1 MRASLVAVFVVL
13 GLVLGSSVA
22 HAQQGPKA
30 AFNLPRGQREPHAGI
45 PFNLELIVEGFDEN
59 PAPTHPPL
67 VIDGAKVTPGEVSP
81 NITTGIQIVNGRR
94 TDLREVTWVLRW
106 TVVADAPGTLR
117 VPETTI
123 KQGAKSA
130 TASKGDIKV
139 AAVQT
144 TDDMKVS
151 LELPQRPVFVG
162 ETIPV
167 KIIFLFR
174 RSPEEPQFSVPLASS
189 DDFTVSAL
197 AASDPRQALKI
208 PAGSSVLALPYVI
221 DDATVNGTAYK
232 RLTMEF
238 LAAPKRAGAIA
249 VAPTVVIADL
259 QTGQADIFGN
269 APTRK
274 YRAADEARTLEV
286 KALPLTNQP
295 AGFAGAVG
303 EQFSIAVRTSRS
315 VVQRGE
321 PVELAIEVKSNQR
334 LDNLSLGNLG
344 GPGGLP
350 PDIFAVPPDPPT
362 GELADEGKTK
372 KFTVVAQVIGPA
384 TEVPALAFSYFDPV
398 KAAYQTIHSEPI
410 ALSVKGGGSVVGAG
424 DVVAATPSKPSA
436 GPSNED
442 LTRVVAELALS
453 SPGSV
458 DRQPLSGGFLWGL
471 VAVLYAIPVALLLFR
486 TYRLRTAEQ
495 REDAAEVK
503 AARGKVDELLAKASS
518 APARDVAGPLASAL
532 RELARVAADAAR
544 ARGEDSRAS
553 SSRSDNRDWATE
565 DRDLLARLETE
576 AFSPGAASS
585 PLSSEL
591 RTDAANA
598 ARRYVDLAR
607 GTRTRSAAPAKA
619 VATLLGVV
627 LVGAMAGR
635 AAADTLTDG
644 RQAYQQAM
652 ELTGDAT
659 ARKANFA
666 RAQVALG
673 DAARELP
680 DRPELLADWGN
691 AALGAGDVGTATLAY
706 RRALAVDA
714 GTTRARKNLAWLR
727 GRQPDAFRPTTD
739 TGATDTLLFFH
750 AWPRG
755 QRILVAGIAFA
766 LAILL
771 LVPWGATRRR
781 ALRGLAVL
789 PAAIW
794 LAMLGSL
801 LAEDRRPDDA
811 VVLES
816 IVMRA
821 ADSAGAPAAISQ
833 PVPVGA
839 EVTILENRD
848 AWARIQ
854 IANGTIGWVPRGA
867 VERVT
872 P

>member
-1 MRASLVAVFVVL
+1 MRTFVIAVFVVL
-13 GLVLGSSVA
+13 GLALGGSVA
-22 HAQQGPKA
+22 HAQQANFKLG
-30 AFNLPRGQREPHAGI
+30 GGVQPHAGI
-45 PFNLELIVEGFDEN
+45 PFYLDLVVQGFDEN

-67 VIDGAKVTPGEVSP
+67 VIDGAKLIPGEVSP
-81 NITTGIQIVNGRR
+81 NITTGIQIINGRR

-123 KQGAKSA
+123 KQGTKAA
-130 TASKGDIKV
+130 TAGQGDIKV

-144 TDDMKVS
+144 TEDMKVS

-167 KIIFLFR
+167 KIIYLFR

-197 AASDPRQALKI
+197 PARDPRQALKI
-208 PAGSSVLALPYVI
+208 PAGSSELALSYEI
-221 DDATVNGTAYK
+221 DDTTVNGTAYK

-249 VAPTVVIADL
+249 IAPTVVVADL
-259 QTGQADIFGN
+259 QTGQPDIFGS

-274 YRAADEARTLEV
+274 YRATDAARTLEV

-295 AGFAGAVG
+295 PGFAGAVG

-362 GELADEGKTK
+362 GELADDGKTK
-372 KFTVVAQVIGPA
+372 KFTVVAQVVGPA

-398 KAAYQTIHSEPI
+398 KGAYQTIHSEPI
-410 ALSVKGGGSVVGAG
+410 ALSVKGGGAVVGAG
-424 DVVAATPSKPSA
+424 DVVAATPSKPSGTPIA
-436 GPSNED
+436 NED

-458 DRQPLSGGFLWGL
+458 DRRPLSGGVLWGL
-471 VAVLYAIPVALLLFR
+471 VAVLYAIPVALLIFR

-503 AARGKVDELLAKASS
+503 AARGKVDELLAKAAS

-532 RELARVAADAAR
+532 RELARVATDAAR
-544 ARGEDSRAS
+544 ARGDTRGELS
-553 SSRSDNRDWATE
+553 TG

-576 AFSPGAASS
+576 AFAPSAAAST
-585 PLSSEL
+585 LSSDL
-591 RTDAANA
+591 RTEAAA
-598 ARRYVDLAR
+598 VVRRYVDLAR
-607 GTRTRSAAPAKA
+607 GSRTRPDAPVKA
-619 VATLLGVV
+619 VATLLVV
-627 LVGAMAGR
+627 ALLGALTGR
-635 AAADTLTDG
+635 ADADTLAEG

-666 RAQVALG
+666 RAQIALG

-680 DRPELLADWGN
+680 GRPELLADWGN
-691 AALGAGDVGTATLAY
+691 AALGAGDIGTATLAY

-755 QRILVAGIAFA
+755 QRILVGGVAFA
-766 LAILL
+766 LAVLL

-821 ADSAGAPAAISQ
+821 ADSPGAPAAISQ
-833 PVPVGA
+833 PLPVGA
-839 EVTILENRD
+839 EVTILEHRD

-854 IANGTIGWVPRGA
+854 IANGTVGWVPRGA
-867 VERVT
+867 VERVS

>member
-1 MRASLVAVFVVL
+1 MRTFVVAVFVVL
-13 GLVLGSSVA
+13 GLALGGSVA
-22 HAQQGPKA
+22 HAQQANFKLGGG
-30 AFNLPRGQREPHAGI
+30 GQPHAGI
-45 PFNLELIVEGFDEN
+45 PFYLDLVVQGFDEN

-67 VIDGAKVTPGEVSP
+67 VIDGAKLTPGEVSP
-81 NITTGIQIVNGRR
+81 NITTGIQIINGRR

-123 KQGAKSA
+123 KQGTKAA
-130 TASKGDIKV
+130 TAGKGDIKV

-144 TDDMKVS
+144 TEDMKVS
-151 LELPQRPVFVG
+151 LDLPQRPVFVG

-167 KIIFLFR
+167 KIIYLFR

-197 AASDPRQALKI
+197 PARDPRQALKI
-208 PAGSSVLALPYVI
+208 PAGSTELALSYEI
-221 DDATVNGTAYK
+221 DDTTVNGSAYK

-238 LAAPKRAGAIA
+238 LAAPKRAGSIAI
-249 VAPTVVIADL
+249 APTVVVADL

-274 YRAADEARTLEV
+274 YRATDEARTLEV

-295 AGFAGAVG
+295 PGFAGAVG
-303 EQFSIAVRTSRS
+303 EQYSIAVRTSRS

-372 KFTVVAQVIGPA
+372 KFTVVAQVVGPA

-398 KAAYQTIHSEPI
+398 KGAYQTIHSEPI
-410 ALSVKGGGSVVGAG
+410 ALSVKGGGAVVGAG
-424 DVVAATPSKPSA
+424 DVVAATPAKPSA
-436 GPSNED
+436 LPSNED

-458 DRQPLSGGFLWGL
+458 DRQPLSGGVLWGL
-471 VAVLYAIPVALLLFR
+471 VAVLYAIPVALLIFR
-486 TYRLRTAEQ
+486 TYRLRTADQ

-503 AARGKVDELLAKASS
+503 AARSKVDELLGKAAA

-532 RELARVAADAAR
+532 RDLARVAAEASHARSVSALGADAPGLTA
-544 ARGEDSRAS
+544 A
-553 SSRSDNRDWATE
+553 

-576 AFSPGAASS
+576 AFAPGAAATPMSS
-585 PLSSEL
+585 AL
-591 RTDAANA
+591 RTDSTALARRLVDA
-598 ARRYVDLAR
+598 ARGVRHR
-607 GTRTRSAAPAKA
+607 GDAPVKA
-619 VATLLGVV
+619 VATLLVV
-627 LVGAMAGR
+627 ILLGALSGR
-635 AAADTLTDG
+635 ASADTLTEG

-673 DAARELP
+673 DAVRDLP
-680 DRPELLADWGN
+680 GRPELLADWGN
-691 AALGAGDVGTATLAY
+691 AALGAGDLGTATLAY
-706 RRALAVDA
+706 RRALALDA

-750 AWPRG
+750 TWPRG
-755 QRILVAGIAFA
+755 QRILVGGIAFA
-766 LAILL
+766 LAVLL

-801 LAEDRRPDDA
+801 LAEDRHPDDA

-839 EVTILENRD
+839 EVTILEHRD

-854 IANGTIGWVPRGA
+854 IANGTVGWVPRGA